1 MGYILNGDTMVIFI
15 KATYSE
21 YNIIIYYNILL
32 YRTHIISHHIP
43 SYYVISYHTWHN
55 IHKTYTYTCIHVYI
69 YMYMYMY
76 IYTYTYSYTYIHM
89 IIETSS
95 LVSRAPEW
103 LMLLGQVVS
112 DGILPMCQIRR
123 KGNLR
128 SSTPQNMAGSDA
140 MLSHVHGEKTMITHD
155 KPWLNHD
162 KPW

>member
-32 YRTHIISHHIP
+32 YRTHIISHHIL

-55 IHKTYTYTCIHVYI
+55 IHKHIHIHVYMYI
-69 YMYMYMY
+69 YIYMYMYMYMYMY

-123 KGNLR
+123 KAISGRRRLKIW
-128 SSTPQNMAGSDA
+128 QVLMQC
-140 MLSHVHGEKTMITHD
+140 
-155 KPWLNHD
+155 
-162 KPW
+162 